1 MTLSDLVDAD
11 AAARRVHER
20 AVVVDG
26 LAGSATSYEPILA
39 GGVTAV
45 NVTLATST
53 PATAMPVLK
62 AALRYHWLAATVPDR
77 MLVVERASDIATAKE
92 TGRLGVVL
100 GVQGCD
106 FLEGDLDLVEVFHRM
121 GLRIAQLTYSERN
134 QLGSGCLEP
143 EDLGL
148 TAFGRQ
154 VVRECNRVGIV
165 VDLSHVGQRT
175 ALDAVETSEHPVI
188 LSHANVRALNDNP
201 RCVEDDLIRAVAES
215 GGVMGVSAYS
225 TFAETRRDVW
235 PTLDDFVHHL
245 SYVAE
250 LVGVDHVG
258 LGTDMFEGRTDASFR
273 FDVQRRYGETL
284 RSYSR
289 LETRMVQGLPS
300 LSQLPRVTAALLA
313 HGFDED
319 DVTKILGGNFLRVFE
334 KVWRC

>member
-1 MTLSDLVDAD
+1 MTASTLVDH
-11 AAARRVHER
+11 AARRLHER

-26 LAGSATSYEPILA
+26 LAGSATEYEPILA
-39 GGVTAV
+39 GGVSAV

-53 PATAMPVLK
+53 PGTLVPVLK
-62 AALRYHWLAATVPDR
+62 AALRYHWLASTVPDR
-77 MLVVERASDIATAKE
+77 MLIVERASDIIAAKDS
-92 TGRLGVVL
+92 GRLGIVL

-106 FLEGDLDLVEVFHRM
+106 FLEGDLDLVDVVHRM

-143 EDLGL
+143 EDSGL
-148 TAFGRQ
+148 TAFGHQ
-154 VVRECNRVGIV
+154 VVHECNRVGIV
-165 VDLSHVGQRT
+165 VDVSHVGERT
-175 ALDAVETSEHPVI
+175 ALEAVGASEQPVI

-201 RCVEDDLIRAVAES
+201 RCVRDNLIHAIAAS

-225 TFAETRRDVW
+225 SFAETRRDTW
-235 PTLDDFVHHL
+235 PTLDDFVHHV

-258 LGTDMFEGRTDASFR
+258 IGTDMFEGRSDASFR
-273 FDVQRRYGETL
+273 FDVQRKYGETL

-300 LSQLPRVTAALLA
+300 LAHLPRVTAALLA

-334 KVWRC
+334 KVWR